1 MLNPMLM
8 QHVIYNGVIDKIM
21 VESKLR
27 IVIFSASNAT
37 ETATTTA
44 GAAVTTVASAK
55 NLTASLSNY
64 GHVSASLL
72 IISFLMMVLVIII

>member
-1 MLNPMLM
+1 MMQTVFIKWALLGFMLCSMITLC
-8 QHVIYNGVIDKIM
+8 
-21 VESKLR
+21 
-27 IVIFSASNAT
+27 ASNAT
-37 ETATTTA
+37 EAATTTA